1 MKGVIHMKKKDIHK
15 PGRPLKYN
23 DDFYLKIIDLY
34 ENHTTGQ
41 IAEMYHVSRVSV
53 SNWLKR
59 GRELI
64 CNDKKSV

>member
-1 MKGVIHMKKKDIHK
+1 MKDIHK

-23 DDFYLKIIDLY
+23 DDFYLKIVKLY
-34 ENHTTGQ
+34 ENHTIGQ
-41 IAEMYHVSRVSV
+41 IAEKYHVSRVSV